1 LTRRIFLLLAAALSL
16 GVRSAAAQKVV
27 LVSVDGLRPDF
38 YLDPAAHGAELP
50 TFRSLMR
57 DGVYAEAVEA
67 VYPTV
72 TYPSHTSIV
81 TGALPSR
88 HGVLNNYVLD
98 EKGRFDDWYWRS
110 DAVRVKTL
118 WDVAPGAT
126 AALNWPVTVG
136 AGIDFNFPEFWIPG
150 SDLPWGEVMEK
161 VMSRETLDAL
171 GPLPVEPF
179 DEEPLEDLVFQT
191 AERVLETHRPA
202 LLLVHVINT
211 DTKQHR
217 HGREHREVSAA
228 FERVD
233 RALGSLRS
241 KIASLGLAGE
251 TLFVVTGDHGF
262 IQTHTSIHMNV
273 RLREAGL
280 LEVGPDGSVSS
291 FRALAWPSG
300 GSCSFILKDKD
311 DVDARRRLNAL
322 VDEILSGPLGGAM
335 VKVERAELD
344 RLGAMPEAL
353 LALDAR
359 EGYIFGKN
367 LEGPLLTPSHDLGY
381 HGSLPGHPRM
391 KTGFLMVGPRVRA
404 GVAVPEMRQI
414 DIAPTIALWAGWEL
428 PETDGLALRGLFEER
443 N

>member
-1 LTRRIFLLLAAALSL
+1 LRRPTLLFLAAALAL
-16 GVRSAAAQKVV
+16 GDLPAAAQKVV

-57 DGVYAEAVEA
+57 EGVHAEAVEG

-72 TYPSHTSIV
+72 TYPSHASMV
-81 TGALPSR
+81 TGALPAR
-88 HGVLNNYVLD
+88 HGILNNTVFD

-110 DAVRVKTL
+110 DAIRVKTL

-136 AGIDFNFPEFWIPG
+136 ADIDFNFPEFWIPG
-150 SDLPWGEVMEK
+150 SQLPWGEVMEK
-161 VMSRETLDAL
+161 VMSRETLDEL
-171 GPLPVEPF
+171 GPLPREPF
-179 DEEPLEDLVFQT
+179 DEEPLEDLVFRS

-211 DTKQHR
+211 DTQQHR
-217 HGREHREVSAA
+217 HGREHREVSTA

-233 RALGSLRS
+233 RALGSLRAR
-241 KIASLGLAGE
+241 IASLGLAGE

-262 IQTHTSIHMNV
+262 IQTHTSIHMNA

-300 GSCSFILKDKD
+300 GSCSLMLKDGK
-311 DVDARRRLNAL
+311 DVDSRRKVKAL
-322 VDEILSGPLGGAM
+322 VDGMLAGPLSGVM

-353 LALDAR
+353 FALDAR
-359 EGYIFGKN
+359 EGYVFGKN
-367 LEGPLLTPSHDLGY
+367 LDGPLLTPSHDLGY

-404 GVAVPEMRQI
+404 GVAVPHMRQI
-414 DIAPTIALWAGWEL
+414 DIAPTIAFWAGWEL
-428 PETDGLALRGLFEER
+428 PETDGLALRGLFEEQP
-443 N
+443 

>member
-1 LTRRIFLLLAAALSL
+1 M
-16 GVRSAAAQKVV
+16 V
-27 LVSVDGLRPDF
+27 LVSIDGLRPDF
-38 YLDPAAHGAELP
+38 YLDPAAHGVELP
-50 TFRSLMR
+50 AFRSLMR
-57 DGVYAEAVEA
+57 EGVYAEAVEG

-81 TGALPSR
+81 TGALPAR
-88 HGVLNNYVLD
+88 HGIPNNYVFD

-110 DAVRVKTL
+110 DEIRVKTL
-118 WDVAPGAT
+118 WDVAPGAR

-136 AGIDFNFPEFWIPG
+136 ADIDFNFPEFWIPG
-150 SDLPWGEVMEK
+150 SDLPWGEVMKK
-161 VMSRETLDAL
+161 VMSREALDAL
-171 GPLPVEPF
+171 GPLPQEPF
-179 DEEPLEDLVFQT
+179 DEEPLEDLVFRA
-191 AERVLETHRPA
+191 AERVLETHRPT

-211 DTKQHR
+211 DTQQHR

-233 RALGSLRS
+233 RALGSLRAR
-241 KIASLGLAGE
+241 IASLGLAGK

-262 IQTHTSIHMNV
+262 IQTHTSIHLNA

-300 GSCSFILKDKD
+300 ASCSLLVKDPG
-311 DVDARRRLNAL
+311 DVEARQRVNAL
-322 VDEILSGPLGGAM
+322 VSEMLAGPLGGAM
-335 VKVERAELD
+335 VRVERAELD

-353 LALDAR
+353 FALDAR

-367 LEGPLLTPSHDLGY
+367 LEGPLLTPSEDLGY
-381 HGSLPGHPRM
+381 HGSLPDHPKM

-404 GVAVPEMRQI
+404 GVAVPQMRQI
-414 DIAPTIALWAGWEL
+414 DIAPTITLWAGWEL
-428 PETDGLALRGLFEER
+428 PETDGLALRGLFEDPP
-443 N
+443 